1 LESPENSAR
10 YLITDAGIPNV
21 MKRIK
26 VLKIVFTILYN
37 PRSLAPR
44 YLPNKTLIGKA
55 MSTAI
60 KEEKNVTPTSEIN
73 FLISDKRSHL

>member
-1 LESPENSAR
+1 MKNGSLQSQFWLTF
-10 YLITDAGIPNV
+10 LIYPSLFRRDV
-21 MKRIK
+21 YKRQ
-26 VLKIVFTILYN
+26 
-37 PRSLAPR
+37 
-44 YLPNKTLIGKA
+44 A